1 MKRFIVL
8 SLLLITLVPCLN
20 AQKKEM
26 GQARTFIKS
35 GKSLEKAESMMHSLL
50 SDSANKGNERIH
62 LILCDAIRK
71 QYEKENEKLYLKQK
85 VDTASVF
92 NLLQRMFVAYQTLD
106 SLDAKPNSKGRIKP
120 KYRDKN
126 AEFLNTYRK
135 NLFSG
140 GAFFIHKQRYQD
152 GFNFMH
158 TYIDCANQPL
168 FSTFHYKE
176 NPEAAYWTVF
186 CGYKLNNPE
195 MTLKY
200 ADIALKDSAHLEYTM
215 QYLAETYKN
224 MEDTLNYER
233 MLHEGFYRF
242 RNSKYFFTYLID
254 YYNKENRKNLAL
266 LAIEDALKSDSTS
279 LLFLYAKCNQLLNM
293 GKYKESIEVCEK
305 LIVQD
310 STFAD
315 AYYNA
320 GVAYINMAFELE
332 QSKKLTQRDKKTI
345 KSFYE
350 KSLPYMEKYRELMP
364 KEKDKW
370 AAALYNI
377 YLQLNMGKQFEEID
391 KLLR

>member
-1 MKRFIVL
+1 
-8 SLLLITLVPCLN
+8 
-20 AQKKEM
+20 
-26 GQARTFIKS
+26 
-35 GKSLEKAESMMHSLL
+35 MMHSLL

>member
-50 SDSANKGNERIH
+50 SDSANRGNERIH

-200 ADIALKDSAHLEYTM
+200 ADMALKDSANLEYTM

-224 MEDTLNYER
+224 LEDTLNYER

>member
-233 MLHEGFYRF
+233 MLYEGFYRF